1 MRYFLIDK
9 VTDLVVGE
17 RARGVKNITLSDEI
31 LHDHFPDY
39 PVMPGTLILEAA
51 AQLAGFLLEMTFNKA
66 GGPLLRALLI
76 QIQQAK
82 FHETAGP
89 GDRLDV
95 EVTLNSRLEEAAQ
108 VAAEIRVGEKRIV
121 RAVLTFVMKNID
133 SPRVHDQRRYIYKLW
148 TKDLNPPPAI
158 L

>member
-1 MRYFLIDK
+1 M
-9 VTDLVVGE
+9 
-17 RARGVKNITLSDEI
+17 
-31 LHDHFPDY
+31 
-39 PVMPGTLILEAA
+39 
-51 AQLAGFLLEMTFNKA
+51 
-66 GGPLLRALLI
+66 
-76 QIQQAK
+76 
-82 FHETAGP
+82 
-89 GDRLDV
+89 
-95 EVTLNSRLEEAAQ
+95 TLNSRLEEAAQ